1 MATTK
6 ITNPE
11 LFDLGSLNTA
21 LQLPSGT
28 TAQRPT
34 SPSTGEWRY
43 NTDNNLI
50 EYYDGGA
57 WRELQ
62 DEEIPPVPSQ
72 HFNTVLYDGTSA
84 TQSITGV
91 GFQPDFV
98 WIKRRDGVEN
108 HYWQDSSRGSTQQI
122 YSNLTNAQFNETTAV
137 TSFDSD
143 GFTMGSY
150 NGINNSGESYV
161 AWCWKLNGG
170 TTSSNTDGSI
180 TSTVQV
186 NSKAGI
192 SIVQYTGTQ
201 ANATVGH
208 GLGVAPSLVIT
219 KALGAANG
227 WPTLVQ
233 ADSTTRYDGLRL
245 NEAGL
250 NNSGNGAGFF
260 QNKTPTDSVFYLGN
274 SDESNRNATA
284 TIAYCF
290 AEVAGFSSIG
300 GYSGNGSDNGPIIN
314 TGFEPAWL
322 MIKVVSG
329 TADGWFMVDN
339 KRDTSNPRATRVFAN
354 SNVGDAIEPGAQVDF
369 FSNGFQLRG
378 SGGGQGQTN
387 KSGSTYIYIA
397 FASDPSAAPVL
408 ADSFNTNLY
417 TGNGTSQAVTG
428 LGFSPSLVWIKQRDA
443 VRGQNWYDVIR
454 GKNNILFSNSSGAQ
468 DTTSDQ
474 VLQAFNIDGFSLG
487 NLSAVNA
494 SGGEYVSWNWK
505 ATTLPSINTEGTI
518 QSLVSANQ
526 AAGFSIVAYTGDGN
540 TSSTVGHGLPSAP
553 KLLINKSRGNAQG
566 WAIVHEDLST
576 GYYIGFSTSGE
587 SNSLGNDG
595 SITKGDVN
603 ATNFGFTSGA
613 SGVNGP
619 NLNGNAYITYCFI
632 DIPGYSKI
640 GSYTGTGAAGNTVTV
655 GFEPSWI
662 MIKRSDS
669 TGGWLVFD
677 NKRNTSNPR
686 NTRLEANNSSAEQAG
701 SATKFVDFDATS
713 FEPQISDS
721 EINASGGTYI
731 YLALKEN
738 PSTPAAIPAGEVAYL
753 VVGAGGG
760 GGGVGGGAGAGGL
773 RTSYGN
779 YTGGG
784 RSAESNITLSAQTYT
799 ITIGAGGTA
808 SATGGAFNYD
818 GNTGSNGTSSVF
830 GTITSLGGGGGTGGS
845 NTALSGGSGGGCR
858 TGIAGEASYGQ
869 GFDGA
874 TGNIGGGGGGA
885 GGAGLSSTA
894 NNCGSAGG
902 PGLNVPIIGAT
913 TYYSGGGA
921 GGSNLASGCSRN
933 PGGIGGG
940 GDSGANNGTANTG
953 GGGGGGVW
961 TNNTNIPDQK
971 GGNGASGVVILR
983 MNTSDYSGTTTGSP
997 TVTTV
1002 GSETILTYT
1011 GSGTYVHS

>member
-21 LQLPSGT
+21 LKLPSGS
-28 TAQRPT
+28 TAERPT

-43 NTDNNLI
+43 NTTTNLI
-50 EYYDGGA
+50 EYYDGGD

-62 DEEIPPVPSQ
+62 DEEIPPVPSEN
-72 HFNTVLYDGTSA
+72 FNTVLYDGTSA

-201 ANATVGH
+201 SNATVGH

-260 QNKTPTDSVFYLGN
+260 QNTTPTDSVFYLGN

-322 MIKVVSG
+322 MIKVVTGS
-329 TADGWFMVDN
+329 ADGWFMVDN
-339 KRDTSNPRATRVFAN
+339 KRATSNPRARRVFAN
-354 SNVGDAIEPGAQVDF
+354 SDVGDAIEPGAQVDF

-387 KSGSTYIYIA
+387 KSGSTYVYIA
-397 FASDPSAAPVL
+397 FAADPITVPTL
-408 ADSFNTNLY
+408 ADSFDTNLY

-428 LGFSPSLVWIKQRDA
+428 LGFSPSFVWIKQRDA
-443 VRGQNWYDVIR
+443 VRGQNWYDVLR

-474 VLQAFNIDGFSLG
+474 VLQAFNADGFSLG

-494 SGGEYVSWNWK
+494 SAGEYVSWNWK
-505 ATTLPSINTEGTI
+505 GSVLPAINTDGTI
-518 QSLVSANQ
+518 QSIVSANQ
-526 AAGFSIVAYTGDGN
+526 AAGFSIIKYVGNGN
-540 TSSTVGHGLPSAP
+540 TLQTVGHGLSSAP
-553 KLLINKSRGNAQG
+553 ELVIIKDRTQAEQWNVFGGSVWDRINLDDTLGDRADGYACTFN
-566 WAIVHEDLST
+566 ST
-576 GYYIGFSTSGE
+576 NLELPQNGQHANGQW
-587 SNSLGNDG
+587 N
-595 SITKGDVN
+595 
-603 ATNFGFTSGA
+603 A
-613 SGVNGP
+613 SGRD
-619 NLNGNAYITYCFI
+619 YIMYCWQSISNFSAIGTY
-632 DIPGYSKI
+632 S
-640 GSYTGTGAAGNTVTV
+640 GTGAAGNTVTI

-669 TGGWLVFD
+669 SGGWLVFD

-686 NTRLEANNSSAEQAG
+686 NTRLEANNTSAEQAG

-731 YLALKEN
+731 YLTFKEN

-760 GGGVGGGAGAGGL
+760 GGGVGGFSLKA
-773 RTSYGN
+773 
-779 YTGGG
+779 
-784 RSAESNITLSAQTYT
+784 TY
-799 ITIGAGGTA
+799 
-808 SATGGAFNYD
+808 
-818 GNTGSNGTSSVF
+818 
-830 GTITSLGGGGGTGGS
+830 
-845 NTALSGGSGGGCR
+845 
-858 TGIAGEASYGQ
+858 
-869 GFDGA
+869 
-874 TGNIGGGGGGA
+874 
-885 GGAGLSSTA
+885 
-894 NNCGSAGG
+894 
-902 PGLNVPIIGAT
+902 
-913 TYYSGGGA
+913 
-921 GGSNLASGCSRN
+921 
-933 PGGIGGG
+933 
-940 GDSGANNGTANTG
+940 
-953 GGGGGGVW
+953 
-961 TNNTNIPDQK
+961 
-971 GGNGASGVVILR
+971 
-983 MNTSDYSGTTTGSP
+983 M
-997 TVTTV
+997 
-1002 GSETILTYT
+1002 
-1011 GSGTYVHS
+1011 